1 MKTITHFLFGFG
13 ILFTSFS
20 VICLGNSPV
29 LAVVF
34 LIATFVLAAI
44 YLILL
49 GISFIGITYIILYV
63 GAIAVLFL
71 FVIMMLNLK
80 DKDLIEPSSV
90 SLNNGIYSFIIVI
103 FFAYLINSFTS
114 FSLNFKNLIA
124 LDYLGLK
131 DWYYLKI
138 TGIDQINNINVNY
151 SAGST
156 STSTYT
162 LTFPV
167 ANQSVLIESN
177 QEEISA
183 NTSHAD
189 ISLLD
194 LTQIETLGQDLYT
207 YGAVLLISLSI
218 ILLLAMFATIIISKP
233 NVK

>member
-20 VICLGNSPV
+20 VICLGDSPV

-34 LIATFVLAAI
+34 LIVTFVLAAI

-103 FFAYLINSFTS
+103 FFAYLINSLTS
-114 FSLNFKNLIA
+114 FTLNFKNLIA
-124 LDYLGLK
+124 LEYLGLK
-131 DWYYLKI
+131 DWTYLKI
-138 TGIDQINNINVNY
+138 TAIDRINNINVNY
-151 SAGST
+151 GTEQTLLQGS
-156 STSTYT
+156 SI
-162 LTFPV
+162 
-167 ANQSVLIESN
+167 ADG
-177 QEEISA
+177 
-183 NTSHAD
+183 NTSYAD

-233 NVK
+233 NVLHPSTH

>member
-20 VICLGNSPV
+20 VICLGDSPV

-80 DKDLIEPSSV
+80 DRDLIEPSSV
-90 SLNNGIYSFIIVI
+90 SLNNGIYSFITVI
-103 FFAYLINSFTS
+103 FFAYLINSLTS

-124 LDYLGLK
+124 LEYLGLK
-131 DWYYLKI
+131 DWTELKI
-138 TGIDQINNINVNY
+138 TATEQARID
-151 SAGST
+151 GST
-156 STSTYT
+156 SY
-162 LTFPV
+162 
-167 ANQSVLIESN
+167 
-177 QEEISA
+177 
-183 NTSHAD
+183 AD

-233 NVK
+233 NVLHPSTH

>member
-20 VICLGNSPV
+20 VICLGDSPV

-90 SLNNGIYSFIIVI
+90 SLNNGVYSFIIVI
-103 FFAYLINSFTS
+103 FFAYLINSLTS

-124 LDYLGLK
+124 LEYLGLK
-131 DWYYLKI
+131 DWTYLKI
-138 TGIDQINNINVNY
+138 TAIDRINNINVNY
-151 SAGST
+151 GTAPNYAAT
-156 STSTYT
+156 ATD
-162 LTFPV
+162 
-167 ANQSVLIESN
+167 QSRSIVDG
-177 QEEISA
+177 
-183 NTSHAD
+183 NTSYAD

-194 LTQIETLGQDLYT
+194 LTQIESLGQDLYT

-218 ILLLAMFATIIISKP
+218 VLLLAMFATIIISKP
-233 NVK
+233 NVLQPSTH

>member
-1 MKTITHFLFGFG
+1 MKTITQFLFGFG

-20 VICLGNSPV
+20 VICLGDSPV

-44 YLILL
+44 YLILM

-80 DKDLIEPSSV
+80 DKDLIESSSV

-103 FFAYLINSFTS
+103 FFAFLINSLTS
-114 FSLNFKNLIA
+114 FSLNFKNFIA
-124 LDYLGLK
+124 LEYLGLK
-131 DWYYLKI
+131 DLSYLK
-138 TGIDQINNINVNY
+138 TIDQITNINVNK
-151 SAGST
+151 SKD
-156 STSTYT
+156 
-162 LTFPV
+162 
-167 ANQSVLIESN
+167 I
-177 QEEISA
+177 
-183 NTSHAD
+183 SHAD

-194 LTQIETLGQDLYT
+194 LTQIETLGHDLYT

-233 NVK
+233 NAVNPSTH

>member
-1 MKTITHFLFGFG
+1 MKTITQILFGFG

-20 VICLGNSPV
+20 VICLGDSPV

-44 YLILL
+44 YLILM

-103 FFAYLINSFTS
+103 FFAYLINSLTS
-114 FSLNFKNLIA
+114 FSLNFKNFIA
-124 LDYLGLK
+124 LEYLGLK
-131 DWYYLKI
+131 DNLKAL
-138 TGIDQINNINVNY
+138 DKINNFKINN
-151 SAGST
+151 SKD
-156 STSTYT
+156 
-162 LTFPV
+162 
-167 ANQSVLIESN
+167 
-177 QEEISA
+177 ISQ
-183 NTSHAD
+183 AD

-194 LTQIETLGQDLYT
+194 LTQIETLGHDLYT

-233 NVK
+233 NAVLPSS

>member
-20 VICLGNSPV
+20 VICLGDSPV

-44 YLILL
+44 YLILM

-103 FFAYLINSFTS
+103 FFAYLINSLTS
-114 FSLNFKNLIA
+114 FSLNFKNFIA
-124 LDYLGLK
+124 LEYLGLK
-131 DWYYLKI
+131 DNLKAL
-138 TGIDQINNINVNY
+138 DKINNFKINN
-151 SAGST
+151 SKD
-156 STSTYT
+156 
-162 LTFPV
+162 
-167 ANQSVLIESN
+167 
-177 QEEISA
+177 ISQ
-183 NTSHAD
+183 AD

-194 LTQIETLGQDLYT
+194 LTQIETLGHDLYT

-233 NVK
+233 NAVLPSS

>member
-20 VICLGNSPV
+20 VICLGDSPV

-44 YLILL
+44 YLILI

-80 DKDLIEPSSV
+80 DKDLIEPSGSAATAV

-103 FFAYLINSFTS
+103 FFAYLINSLTS

-124 LDYLGLK
+124 LEYLGLK
-131 DWYYLKI
+131 D
-138 TGIDQINNINVNY
+138 
-151 SAGST
+151 
-156 STSTYT
+156 
-162 LTFPV
+162 
-167 ANQSVLIESN
+167 
-177 QEEISA
+177 
-183 NTSHAD
+183 
-189 ISLLD
+189 
-194 LTQIETLGQDLYT
+194 
-207 YGAVLLISLSI
+207 
-218 ILLLAMFATIIISKP
+218 
-233 NVK
+233 

>member
-20 VICLGNSPV
+20 VICLGNSPILAIV
-29 LAVVF
+29 L

-90 SLNNGIYSFIIVI
+90 SLNNGVYSFIVVI
-103 FFAYLINSFTS
+103 FFAYLINSLTL

-131 DWYYLKI
+131 D
-138 TGIDQINNINVNY
+138 
-151 SAGST
+151 
-156 STSTYT
+156 
-162 LTFPV
+162 
-167 ANQSVLIESN
+167 
-177 QEEISA
+177 
-183 NTSHAD
+183 
-189 ISLLD
+189 
-194 LTQIETLGQDLYT
+194 
-207 YGAVLLISLSI
+207 
-218 ILLLAMFATIIISKP
+218 
-233 NVK
+233 

>member
-20 VICLGNSPV
+20 VICLGDSPV

-90 SLNNGIYSFIIVI
+90 SLNNGVYSFIIVI
-103 FFAYLINSFTS
+103 FFAYLINSLTS

-124 LDYLGLK
+124 LEYLGLK
-131 DWYYLKI
+131 DWTYLKI
-138 TGIDQINNINVNY
+138 TAIDRINNINVNY
-151 SAGST
+151 GTAPNYAAT
-156 STSTYT
+156 ATD
-162 LTFPV
+162 
-167 ANQSVLIESN
+167 QSRSIVDG
-177 QEEISA
+177 
-183 NTSHAD
+183 NTSYAD

-218 ILLLAMFATIIISKP
+218 VLLLAMFATIIISKP
-233 NVK
+233 NVLQPSTH

>member
-20 VICLGNSPV
+20 VICLGDNPV

-44 YLILL
+44 YLILI

-90 SLNNGIYSFIIVI
+90 SLNNGIYSFIIVV
-103 FFAYLINSFTS
+103 FFAYLINSLTS

-124 LDYLGLK
+124 LEYLGLK
-131 DWYYLKI
+131 DWTFLKI
-138 TGIDQINNINVNY
+138 KTVDQINNINVNY
-151 SAGST
+151 GTTNST
-156 STSTYT
+156 VT
-162 LTFPV
+162 
-167 ANQSVLIESN
+167 ADQAQSVVVG
-177 QEEISA
+177 
-183 NTSHAD
+183 NTSYAD

-233 NVK
+233 NVLQP

>member
-20 VICLGNSPV
+20 VICLGDSPV

-103 FFAYLINSFTS
+103 FFAFLINFLTS
-114 FSLNFKNLIA
+114 LPLNFNNLIA
-124 LDYLGLK
+124 LEYLGLK
-131 DWYYLKI
+131 EWQYLNAGTALPYGTDI
-138 TGIDQINNINVNY
+138 VNNIKVNN
-151 SAGST
+151 SG
-156 STSTYT
+156 
-162 LTFPV
+162 
-167 ANQSVLIESN
+167 NE
-177 QEEISA
+177 
-183 NTSHAD
+183 SHAD
-189 ISLLD
+189 IALLD
-194 LTQIETLGQDLYT
+194 LTQIETLGHDLYT

-233 NVK
+233 NVLQSSTKN

>member
-13 ILFTSFS
+13 ILFTSFC
-20 VICLGNSPV
+20 VISLGDSPV

-44 YLILL
+44 YLILM

-103 FFAYLINSFTS
+103 LFGYLIYTLTS
-114 FSLNFKNLIA
+114 LSLNFKNLIA
-124 LDYLGLK
+124 LEYLGLK
-131 DWYYLKI
+131 DWIYFNYTANPYYVNTAVALRKAEQ
-138 TGIDQINNINVNY
+138 DSDKLNNEIVNNY
-151 SAGST
+151 YG
-156 STSTYT
+156 YNE
-162 LTFPV
+162 V
-167 ANQSVLIESN
+167 
-177 QEEISA
+177 
-183 NTSHAD
+183 SHAD
-189 ISLLD
+189 IALLD
-194 LTQIETLGQDLYT
+194 LTQIETLGHDLYT

-233 NVK
+233 NMSA

>member
-20 VICLGNSPV
+20 VICLGDSPV

-103 FFAYLINSFTS
+103 LFAYLINSLTS
-114 FSLNFKNLIA
+114 LSLNFKNLM
-124 LDYLGLK
+124 L
-131 DWYYLKI
+131 LKI
-138 TGIDQINNINVNY
+138 LYSSYIINNC
-151 SAGST
+151 
-156 STSTYT
+156 
-162 LTFPV
+162 F
-167 ANQSVLIESN
+167 
-177 QEEISA
+177 
-183 NTSHAD
+183 
-189 ISLLD
+189 
-194 LTQIETLGQDLYT
+194 
-207 YGAVLLISLSI
+207 
-218 ILLLAMFATIIISKP
+218 
-233 NVK
+233 

>member
-20 VICLGNSPV
+20 VICLGDSPV

-80 DKDLIEPSSV
+80 DRDLIEPSSV

-103 FFAYLINSFTS
+103 FFAYLINSLTS
-114 FSLNFKNLIA
+114 FSLNFKNFIA
-124 LDYLGLK
+124 LEYLGLK
-131 DWYYLKI
+131 DLSYLKA
-138 TGIDQINNINVNY
+138 IDQINNIKVNKGRDL
-151 SAGST
+151 S
-156 STSTYT
+156 
-162 LTFPV
+162 
-167 ANQSVLIESN
+167 Q
-177 QEEISA
+177 
-183 NTSHAD
+183 AD

-194 LTQIETLGQDLYT
+194 LTQIETLGHDLYT

-233 NVK
+233 NAVQPSTY

>member
-20 VICLGNSPV
+20 VICLGDSPV

-90 SLNNGIYSFIIVI
+90 SLNNGVYSFIIVI
-103 FFAYLINSFTS
+103 FFAYLINSLTS

-124 LDYLGLK
+124 LEYLGLK
-131 DWYYLKI
+131 DWTYLKI
-138 TGIDQINNINVNY
+138 TAIDRINNINVNY
-151 SAGST
+151 GTAPNYAAT
-156 STSTYT
+156 ATE
-162 LTFPV
+162 
-167 ANQSVLIESN
+167 QSRSIVDG
-177 QEEISA
+177 
-183 NTSHAD
+183 NTSYAD

-233 NVK
+233 NVLQPSTH

>member
-20 VICLGNSPV
+20 VICLGDSPV

-34 LIATFVLAAI
+34 LIVTFVLAAI

-103 FFAYLINSFTS
+103 FFAYLINSLTS

-124 LDYLGLK
+124 LEYLGLK
-131 DWYYLKI
+131 D
-138 TGIDQINNINVNY
+138 
-151 SAGST
+151 
-156 STSTYT
+156 
-162 LTFPV
+162 
-167 ANQSVLIESN
+167 
-177 QEEISA
+177 
-183 NTSHAD
+183 
-189 ISLLD
+189 
-194 LTQIETLGQDLYT
+194 
-207 YGAVLLISLSI
+207 
-218 ILLLAMFATIIISKP
+218 
-233 NVK
+233 

>member
-20 VICLGNSPV
+20 VICLGDSPV

-90 SLNNGIYSFIIVI
+90 SLNNGVYSFIIVI
-103 FFAYLINSFTS
+103 FFAYLINSLTS

-124 LDYLGLK
+124 LEYLGLK
-131 DWYYLKI
+131 DWTYLKI
-138 TGIDQINNINVNY
+138 TAIDRINNINVNY
-151 SAGST
+151 GTAPNYAAT
-156 STSTYT
+156 ATD
-162 LTFPV
+162 
-167 ANQSVLIESN
+167 QSRSIVDG
-177 QEEISA
+177 
-183 NTSHAD
+183 NTSYAD

-233 NVK
+233 NVLDPSTH

>member
-20 VICLGNSPV
+20 VICLGDSPV

-80 DKDLIEPSSV
+80 DRDLIEPSSV
-90 SLNNGIYSFIIVI
+90 SLNNGIYSFITVI
-103 FFAYLINSFTS
+103 FFAYLINSLTS

-124 LDYLGLK
+124 LEYLGLK
-131 DWYYLKI
+131 DWTDLKI
-138 TGIDQINNINVNY
+138 TATEQARID
-151 SAGST
+151 GST
-156 STSTYT
+156 SY
-162 LTFPV
+162 
-167 ANQSVLIESN
+167 
-177 QEEISA
+177 
-183 NTSHAD
+183 AD

-233 NVK
+233 NVLHPSTH

>member
-20 VICLGNSPV
+20 VICLGDSPV

-103 FFAYLINSFTS
+103 FFAYLINSLTS

-124 LDYLGLK
+124 LEYLGLK
-131 DWYYLKI
+131 DWTYLKI
-138 TGIDQINNINVNY
+138 TAIDRINNLKANY
-151 SAGST
+151 GNATEQTRIDS
-156 STSTYT
+156 
-162 LTFPV
+162 
-167 ANQSVLIESN
+167 
-177 QEEISA
+177 
-183 NTSHAD
+183 NTSYAD
-189 ISLLD
+189 TSLLD

-218 ILLLAMFATIIISKP
+218 VLLLAMFATIIISKP
-233 NVK
+233 NVLHPSTH

>member
-20 VICLGNSPV
+20 VICLGDSPV

-90 SLNNGIYSFIIVI
+90 SLNNGVYSFIIVI
-103 FFAYLINSFTS
+103 FFAYLINSLTS

-124 LDYLGLK
+124 LEYLGLK
-131 DWYYLKI
+131 DWTYLKI
-138 TGIDQINNINVNY
+138 TAIDRINNINVNY
-151 SAGST
+151 GTAPNYAAT
-156 STSTYT
+156 ATD
-162 LTFPV
+162 
-167 ANQSVLIESN
+167 QSRSIVDG
-177 QEEISA
+177 
-183 NTSHAD
+183 NTSYAD

-194 LTQIETLGQDLYT
+194 LTQIETLGQDLFT

-218 ILLLAMFATIIISKP
+218 VLLLAMFATIIISKP
-233 NVK
+233 NVLQPSTH